1 MAQGEHGDTSSD
13 ARIEILAP
21 KRGRV
26 LDYNNGKQ
34 FLFKTVSKSNELIEC
49 LKQFKSFLC
58 IVKNF

>member
-49 LKQFKSFLC
+49 
-58 IVKNF
+58 